1 MLPPMVEPVGFHTTI
16 CMFIKKGSR
25 VYNSEYGFGTALTDE
40 ENHIGAVV
48 KFDRENKNLLSA
60 KEISFEMA
68 GDLDYFF
75 ESLYLNFCSHL
86 DKDYAKKLFGIC
98 YSQGNSIIYKLYG
111 LDNIEVS
118 VVNQNKSDN
127 KDNNKNTFKNSQ
139 FVPSKDF
146 VDKVI
151 KDKKKT
157 ENMTI
162 KDFAKEKENNMDN
175 LSSYDAT
182 LKKQENKDKTCK
194 NDSCTCKNKD
204 NKSCDNNVK
213 YIFVSK
219 DNKELIYGNKEEVAD
234 FLWNKKDAD
243 EVINET
249 DDIEDFD
256 VYKITGNIE
265 KVPLQKTVKFSI

>member
-1 MLPPMVEPVGFHTTI
+1 ML
-16 CMFIKKGSR
+16 IKKGNR

-48 KFDRENKNLLSA
+48 KFDKENKNLLSA
-60 KEISFEMA
+60 KEISLEMV

-75 ESLYLNFCSHL
+75 ESLYLNFYSHL
-86 DKDYAKKLFGIC
+86 DKDYAKKLFGVC

-111 LDNIEVS
+111 IDNIEVKI
-118 VVNQNKSDN
+118 VNQNKNNN
-127 KDNNKNTFKNSQ
+127 KDKNTFKNSQ
-139 FVPSKDF
+139 FDESKDF
-146 VDKVI
+146 VNKVI

-175 LSSYDAT
+175 LYGYDAT
-182 LKKQENKDKTCK
+182 LKKDNKDKPCK
-194 NDSCTCKNKD
+194 NNSCACKNK
-204 NKSCDNNVK
+204 NKDNNVK

-234 FLWNKKDAD
+234 FLWNRKDAD

-249 DDIEDFD
+249 GDIEDFE

-265 KVPLQKTVKFSI
+265 KVPLKKTVKFSI

>member
-1 MLPPMVEPVGFHTTI
+1 
-16 CMFIKKGSR
+16 MFIKKGSR

-60 KEISFEMA
+60 KEISLEMA

-111 LDNIEVS
+111 LDNIEVKI
-118 VVNQNKSDN
+118 VNQNKNSNKDSN
-127 KDNNKNTFKNSQ
+127 KDNNTFKNSQ
-139 FVPSKDF
+139 FDASKDF

-175 LSSYDAT
+175 LSGYDAT
-182 LKKQENKDKTCK
+182 LKKENKNKSCK
-194 NDSCTCKNKD
+194 NDSCTCKNKNKD
-204 NKSCDNNVK
+204 NKSCDNTVK

-234 FLWNKKDAD
+234 FLWKRKDAD

-256 VYKITGNIE
+256 IYKITGNVE
-265 KVPLQKTVKFSI
+265 KVPLKKTVKFSI

>member
-1 MLPPMVEPVGFHTTI
+1 
-16 CMFIKKGSR
+16 MFIKKGSR

-48 KFDRENKNLLSA
+48 KFDNENEHLLSA
-60 KEISFEMA
+60 KEISFIIT
-68 GDLDYFF
+68 GDLDYMF
-75 ESLYLNFCSHL
+75 ERFYLKSFLYLN
-86 DKDYAKKLFGIC
+86 DYNPQYTKKLLGIC
-98 YSQGNSIIYKLYG
+98 YSKDNEITYKLYG
-111 LDNIEVS
+111 LDNIEVNI
-118 VVNQNKSDN
+118 VNQNKN
-127 KDNNKNTFKNSQ
+127 NDNNKNTFKNSQ
-139 FVPSKDF
+139 FDPSKDF

-182 LKKQENKDKTCK
+182 LKKKENKDKPCN
-194 NDSCTCKNKD
+194 NDSCACKNK
-204 NKSCDNNVK
+204 NNVK

-234 FLWNKKDAD
+234 FLWNRKDAD

-249 DDIEDFD
+249 DDIEEF
-256 VYKITGNIE
+256 VIYKITGNVE
-265 KVPLQKTVKFSI
+265 KVPLKKIVKFSL

>member
-1 MLPPMVEPVGFHTTI
+1 
-16 CMFIKKGSR
+16 MFIKKGSR
-25 VYNSEYGFGTALTDE
+25 VYSDVYGMGTALTDE

-48 KFDRENKNLLSA
+48 KFDKENKNLLSA

-86 DKDYAKKLFGIC
+86 DKDYAKKLFGVC

-111 LDNIEVS
+111 LDNIEVKI
-118 VVNQNKSDN
+118 VNQNKNNN
-127 KDNNKNTFKNSQ
+127 KDKNTFKSSQ
-139 FVPSKDF
+139 FEESKDF

-175 LSSYDAT
+175 LYGYDAT
-182 LKKQENKDKTCK
+182 LKKENKDKPCK
-194 NDSCTCKNKD
+194 NGSCACKNKDKD
-204 NKSCDNNVK
+204 NKSCDNHVK

-234 FLWNKKDAD
+234 FLWNRKDAD

-265 KVPLQKTVKFSI
+265 KVPLKKTVKFSL

>member
-1 MLPPMVEPVGFHTTI
+1 
-16 CMFIKKGSR
+16 MFIKKGSK

-48 KFDRENKNLLSA
+48 KFDKENKNLFSA
-60 KEISFEMA
+60 F
-68 GDLDYFF
+68 DYLFDI
-75 ESLYLNFCSHL
+75 LYLNFCSHL
-86 DKDYAKKLFGIC
+86 DKDYAKKLFGVC
-98 YSQGNSIIYKLYG
+98 YSKDNEITYKLYG
-111 LDNIEVS
+111 IDNIEVKI
-118 VVNQNKSDN
+118 VNQNKNNN
-127 KDNNKNTFKNSQ
+127 KDKNSR
-139 FVPSKDF
+139 FDESKDF

-175 LSSYDAT
+175 LCGYDAT
-182 LKKQENKDKTCK
+182 LKKENKDKPCK
-194 NDSCTCKNKD
+194 NDSCACKNKDKD

-234 FLWNKKDAD
+234 FLWNRKDAD

-249 DDIEDFD
+249 DDIEDFE

-265 KVPLQKTVKFSI
+265 KVPLKKTVKFSL

>member
-1 MLPPMVEPVGFHTTI
+1 
-16 CMFIKKGSR
+16 MFIKKGSR

-40 ENHIGAVV
+40 ENHVGAVV

-75 ESLYLNFCSHL
+75 ESIYLNFCSHL

-111 LDNIEVS
+111 LDNIEVKI
-118 VVNQNKSDN
+118 VNQNKDGN
-127 KDNNKNTFKNSQ
+127 NNKNTFKNSQ
-139 FVPSKDF
+139 FNKSKDF

-151 KDKKKT
+151 NDKKKT

-175 LSSYDAT
+175 LSGYDAT
-182 LKKQENKDKTCK
+182 LKKQENKDKPCK
-194 NDSCTCKNKD
+194 NKNKD
-204 NKSCDNNVK
+204 NKSCDNNAK

-219 DNKELIYGNKEEVAD
+219 DNKELIYGNNEEVAD
-234 FLWNKKDAD
+234 FLWNRKDAD

-265 KVPLQKTVKFSI
+265 KVPLKKTVKFSI

>member
-1 MLPPMVEPVGFHTTI
+1 ML
-16 CMFIKKGSR
+16 IKKGNR

-48 KFDRENKNLLSA
+48 KFDKENKNLLSA
-60 KEISFEMA
+60 KEISLEMA

-86 DKDYAKKLFGIC
+86 DKDYAKKLFGVC
-98 YSQGNSIIYKLYG
+98 YSRGNSIIYKLYG
-111 LDNIEVS
+111 LDNIEVKI
-118 VVNQNKSDN
+118 VNQNK
-127 KDNNKNTFKNSQ
+127 NNNNTFKNSQ
-139 FVPSKDF
+139 FDASKDF

-162 KDFAKEKENNMDN
+162 KDFAKEKENNIDN
-175 LSSYDAT
+175 LCGYDAT
-182 LKKQENKDKTCK
+182 LKKENKDKPCK
-194 NDSCTCKNKD
+194 NDSCTCKDKNKDKD
-204 NKSCDNNVK
+204 NKSYDNNVK

-234 FLWNKKDAD
+234 FLWNRKDAD

-256 VYKITGNIE
+256 VYKITGNVE
-265 KVPLQKTVKFSI
+265 KVPLKKIVKFSI

>member
-1 MLPPMVEPVGFHTTI
+1 
-16 CMFIKKGSR
+16 MFIKKGSR
-25 VYNSEYGFGTALTDE
+25 VYSDVYGFGTALTDE
-40 ENHIGAVV
+40 ENHVGAVV
-48 KFDRENKNLLSA
+48 KFDKENKNLLSV
-60 KEISFEMA
+60 KDISLEMA

-111 LDNIEVS
+111 LDNIEVKT
-118 VVNQNKSDN
+118 VNQNKD
-127 KDNNKNTFKNSQ
+127 DNKNTFNNSQ
-139 FVPSKDF
+139 FDASKGF

-175 LSSYDAT
+175 LYGYDAT
-182 LKKQENKDKTCK
+182 LKKQENKDKHCK
-194 NDSCTCKNKD
+194 NDSCACKNKNKD
-204 NKSCDNNVK
+204 NKFCDNNVK

-219 DNKELIYGNKEEVAD
+219 DNKELIYGNKEEVTD
-234 FLWNKKDAD
+234 FLWNRKDAD

-256 VYKITGNIE
+256 VYKITGNVE
-265 KVPLQKTVKFSI
+265 KVPLKKTVKFSI

>member
-1 MLPPMVEPVGFHTTI
+1 
-16 CMFIKKGSR
+16 MFIKKGSK

-48 KFDRENKNLLSA
+48 RFDNENKNLASA
-60 KEISFEMA
+60 KEISFIMA

-75 ESLYLNFCSHL
+75 ESLYLKHFLYL
-86 DKDYAKKLFGIC
+86 DNCKPQNTKKLFGVC
-98 YSQGNSIIYKLYG
+98 YSKDNEITYRLYG
-111 LDNIEVS
+111 IDNIEVK
-118 VVNQNKSDN
+118 VVNQNKNNNNDKN
-127 KDNNKNTFKNSQ
+127 KDNNTFKNSQ
-139 FVPSKDF
+139 FDASKDF

-175 LSSYDAT
+175 LSGYDAT
-182 LKKQENKDKTCK
+182 LKKDNKDKPCK
-194 NDSCTCKNKD
+194 NDSCACKNKNKD
-204 NKSCDNNVK
+204 NDNKFCDNNVK

-234 FLWNKKDAD
+234 FLWNRKDAD

-265 KVPLQKTVKFSI
+265 KVPLKKTVKFSI

>member
-1 MLPPMVEPVGFHTTI
+1 MEKNWRI
-16 CMFIKKGSR
+16 NINMFIKKGSR
-25 VYNSEYGFGTALTDE
+25 VYSDVYGMGTALTDE

-48 KFDRENKNLLSA
+48 KFDKENKNLLSA
-60 KEISFEMA
+60 KETSFVMA

-98 YSQGNSIIYKLYG
+98 YSQGNSVIYKLYG
-111 LDNIEVS
+111 LDNIEVKI
-118 VVNQNKSDN
+118 VNQNKNNN
-127 KDNNKNTFKNSQ
+127 KDNNNNTFKNSQ
-139 FVPSKDF
+139 FDESKDF

-175 LSSYDAT
+175 LYGYDAT
-182 LKKQENKDKTCK
+182 LKKDNKDKPCKNDSCK

-204 NKSCDNNVK
+204 KDNKLCDNNVK

-234 FLWNKKDAD
+234 FLWNRKDVD

-249 DDIEDFD
+249 DDIEDFE

-265 KVPLQKTVKFSI
+265 KVPLKKTVKFSI

>member
-1 MLPPMVEPVGFHTTI
+1 
-16 CMFIKKGSR
+16 MFIKKGSR
-25 VYNSEYGFGTALTDE
+25 VYNDVYGFGTALTDE

-86 DKDYAKKLFGIC
+86 DKDHAKKLFGIC

-111 LDNIEVS
+111 IDNIEVKI
-118 VVNQNKSDN
+118 VNQNNN

-139 FVPSKDF
+139 FDASKDF

-175 LSSYDAT
+175 LSGYDAT
-182 LKKQENKDKTCK
+182 LKKQENKDKPCN
-194 NDSCTCKNKD
+194 NDSCACKNKNKD

-219 DNKELIYGNKEEVAD
+219 DNKELIYGNNEEVAD
-234 FLWNKKDAD
+234 FLWNRKDAD

-249 DDIEDFD
+249 DDIEDFE
-256 VYKITGNIE
+256 VYKITGNVE
-265 KVPLQKTVKFSI
+265 KVPLKKTVKFSI

>member
-1 MLPPMVEPVGFHTTI
+1 
-16 CMFIKKGSR
+16 MFIKKGSR

-48 KFDRENKNLLSA
+48 KFDRENNNLLSA
-60 KEISFEMA
+60 KEISLEMA

-111 LDNIEVS
+111 LDNIEVKIVS
-118 VVNQNKSDN
+118 QNN
-127 KDNNKNTFKNSQ
+127 NNDNNKNTFKNSQ
-139 FVPSKDF
+139 FDASKDF

-151 KDKKKT
+151 KDKQKK

-162 KDFAKEKENNMDN
+162 KDFAKEKENNVDN
-175 LSSYDAT
+175 LSGYDAT
-182 LKKQENKDKTCK
+182 LKKQENKDNPCKTDSCK
-194 NDSCTCKNKD
+194 NDSCACNNKNKD
-204 NKSCDNNVK
+204 NKFCDNNVK

-234 FLWNKKDAD
+234 FIWNKKDAD

-256 VYKITGNIE
+256 VYKITGSIE
-265 KVPLQKTVKFSI
+265 KVLLKKTVKFSL

>member
-1 MLPPMVEPVGFHTTI
+1 
-16 CMFIKKGSR
+16 MFIKKGSR
-25 VYNSEYGFGTALTDE
+25 VYSDVYGMGTALTDE
-40 ENHIGAVV
+40 ENHVGVVV
-48 KFDRENKNLLSA
+48 KFDKENKNLLSA

-111 LDNIEVS
+111 IDNIEVKI
-118 VVNQNKSDN
+118 VNQNKNNN
-127 KDNNKNTFKNSQ
+127 KDKNTFKNSQ
-139 FVPSKDF
+139 FDESKDF

-175 LSSYDAT
+175 LYGYDAT
-182 LKKQENKDKTCK
+182 LKKQENKDKPCK
-194 NDSCTCKNKD
+194 NDSCTCKNKGKD
-204 NKSCDNNVK
+204 NKK
-213 YIFVSK
+213 ETYIFVSK

-234 FLWNKKDAD
+234 FLWNRKDAD

-249 DDIEDFD
+249 DDIEDFE

-265 KVPLQKTVKFSI
+265 KVPLKKTVKFSI

>member
-1 MLPPMVEPVGFHTTI
+1 
-16 CMFIKKGSR
+16 MFIKKGSR

-40 ENHIGAVV
+40 EKHIGAVV
-48 KFDRENKNLLSA
+48 KFDKENKNLLSA

-86 DKDYAKKLFGIC
+86 DKDYAKKLFGVC

-111 LDNIEVS
+111 IDNIEVKI
-118 VVNQNKSDN
+118 VNQNKN
-127 KDNNKNTFKNSQ
+127 NNKNTFKNSQ
-139 FVPSKDF
+139 FDASKDF

-151 KDKKKT
+151 KDKKKA

-175 LSSYDAT
+175 LSGYDAT
-182 LKKQENKDKTCK
+182 LKKDNKDKPCK
-194 NDSCTCKNKD
+194 NNSCTCKNKNKD
-204 NKSCDNNVK
+204 NNSCDNNIK

-219 DNKELIYGNKEEVAD
+219 DNKELIYGNKNGVTD
-234 FLWNKKDAD
+234 FLWNRKDAD
-243 EVINET
+243 EVVNET

-256 VYKITGNIE
+256 VYKIIGNIE
-265 KVPLQKTVKFSI
+265 KVPLQKTIKFSI

>member
-1 MLPPMVEPVGFHTTI
+1 
-16 CMFIKKGSR
+16 MFIKKGSR
-25 VYNSEYGFGTALTDE
+25 VYSDVYGIGTALTDE

-48 KFDRENKNLLSA
+48 KFDKENKNLLSA

-111 LDNIEVS
+111 IDNIEVKI
-118 VVNQNKSDN
+118 VNQNKNNES
-127 KDNNKNTFKNSQ
+127 NKNTFKNSQ
-139 FVPSKDF
+139 FDASKDF

-175 LSSYDAT
+175 LSGYDVT
-182 LKKQENKDKTCK
+182 LKKDNKDKPCK

-204 NKSCDNNVK
+204 KDNKK
-213 YIFVSK
+213 ETYIFVSK

-234 FLWNKKDAD
+234 FLWNRKDAD

-265 KVPLQKTVKFSI
+265 KVPLRKIVKFSI

>member
-1 MLPPMVEPVGFHTTI
+1 
-16 CMFIKKGSR
+16 MFIKKGSR

-40 ENHIGAVV
+40 ENHVGAFV
-48 KFDRENKNLLSA
+48 KFDKENKNLLSA
-60 KEISFEMA
+60 KEISFIMA
-68 GDLDYFF
+68 GDLDYMF
-75 ESLYLNFCSHL
+75 ERFYLKSFIYLYRYNSH
-86 DKDYAKKLFGIC
+86 YAKKLFGVC
-98 YSQGNSIIYKLYG
+98 YSKDNEITYKLYG
-111 LDNIEVS
+111 IDNIDVKI
-118 VVNQNKSDN
+118 VNQNNNNN
-127 KDNNKNTFKNSQ
+127 KDSNKNTFKNSQ
-139 FVPSKDF
+139 FDESKDF

-175 LSSYDAT
+175 LCGYDAT
-182 LKKQENKDKTCK
+182 LKKENKDKPCK
-194 NDSCTCKNKD
+194 NDSCKNDSCACKNKNKD

-234 FLWNKKDAD
+234 FLWNRKDVD

-249 DDIEDFD
+249 DDIEDFE
-256 VYKITGNIE
+256 VYKITGNVE
-265 KVPLQKTVKFSI
+265 KVPLKKTVKFSI

>member
-1 MLPPMVEPVGFHTTI
+1 
-16 CMFIKKGSR
+16 MFIKKGNR

-40 ENHIGAVV
+40 ENHIVAVV
-48 KFDRENKNLLSA
+48 KFDKENKNLASA
-60 KEISFEMA
+60 KEISFIMA
-68 GDLDYFF
+68 GDLDYMF
-75 ESLYLNFCSHL
+75 ERFYLKSFLYLDNYNSQ
-86 DKDYAKKLFGIC
+86 YTKKLFGIC

-111 LDNIEVS
+111 LDNIEVKI
-118 VVNQNKSDN
+118 VNQNSN
-127 KDNNKNTFKNSQ
+127 KDSNKNTFKNSQ
-139 FVPSKDF
+139 FDASKDF

-175 LSSYDAT
+175 LSGYDAT
-182 LKKQENKDKTCK
+182 LKKQENEDKHCK
-194 NDSCTCKNKD
+194 NDSCACKNKNKD
-204 NKSCDNNVK
+204 NKSCDNSVK

-234 FLWNKKDAD
+234 FLWNRKDAD

-249 DDIEDFD
+249 DNIEDFD

-265 KVPLQKTVKFSI
+265 KVPLKKTVKFSI

>member
-1 MLPPMVEPVGFHTTI
+1 M
-16 CMFIKKGSR
+16 

-48 KFDRENKNLLSA
+48 KFDKENEHLASE
-60 KEISFEMA
+60 KEISFIIT
-68 GDLDYFF
+68 GDLDYMF
-75 ESLYLNFCSHL
+75 ERFYLKSFLYLN
-86 DKDYAKKLFGIC
+86 DYNPQYTKKLLGIC
-98 YSQGNSIIYKLYG
+98 YSKDNEITYKLYG
-111 LDNIEVS
+111 LDNIEVKI
-118 VVNQNKSDN
+118 VNQNNNEDS
-127 KDNNKNTFKNSQ
+127 NKNTFKNSQ
-139 FVPSKDF
+139 SDASKDF

-175 LSSYDAT
+175 LSGYDAT
-182 LKKQENKDKTCK
+182 LKKDNKDKPCK

-204 NKSCDNNVK
+204 KDNKK
-213 YIFVSK
+213 ETYIFVSK

-234 FLWNKKDAD
+234 FLWNRKDAD

-256 VYKITGNIE
+256 VYKITGNVE

>member
-1 MLPPMVEPVGFHTTI
+1 
-16 CMFIKKGSR
+16 MFIKKGNR
-25 VYNSEYGFGTALTDE
+25 VYSDVYGIGTALTDE

-48 KFDRENKNLLSA
+48 KFNNENKNLLSV
-60 KEISFEMA
+60 KDISLEMA

-86 DKDYAKKLFGIC
+86 DKDYAKKLLGIC
-98 YSQGNSIIYKLYG
+98 YSKDNEITYKLYG
-111 LDNIEVS
+111 LDNIEVNI
-118 VVNQNKSDN
+118 VNQDKNNDS
-127 KDNNKNTFKNSQ
+127 NKNTFRNSQ
-139 FVPSKDF
+139 FDKSRDF

-175 LSSYDAT
+175 LSGYDTT
-182 LKKQENKDKTCK
+182 LKKQENKDKPCK
-194 NDSCTCKNKD
+194 NDSCACKNKNKD
-204 NKSCDNNVK
+204 NNSCDNNVK

-234 FLWNKKDAD
+234 FLWNRKDAD

-265 KVPLQKTVKFSI
+265 KVPLKKTVKFSI

>member
-1 MLPPMVEPVGFHTTI
+1 
-16 CMFIKKGSR
+16 MFIKKGSR
-25 VYNSEYGFGTALTDE
+25 VYNSEYGFGTAITDE

-48 KFDRENKNLLSA
+48 KFDNENKNLFSA
-60 KEISFEMA
+60 KEISFIMA

-86 DKDYAKKLFGIC
+86 DKDYAKKLFGVC
-98 YSQGNSIIYKLYG
+98 YSKDNDITYKLYG
-111 LDNIEVS
+111 IDNIEVK
-118 VVNQNKSDN
+118 VVNQNKNNNNDKN
-127 KDNNKNTFKNSQ
+127 KDKNTFKNSQ
-139 FVPSKDF
+139 FDESKDF

-162 KDFAKEKENNMDN
+162 KDFAKEKENSMDN
-175 LSSYDAT
+175 LYGYDAT
-182 LKKQENKDKTCK
+182 LKKENKDKPCK
-194 NDSCTCKNKD
+194 NDSCACKNKDKD

-213 YIFVSK
+213 YIFVNK

-234 FLWNKKDAD
+234 FLWNRKDAD

-249 DDIEDFD
+249 DDIEYFE
-256 VYKITGNIE
+256 VYKITGNVE
-265 KVPLQKTVKFSI
+265 KVPLKKTVKFSI

>member
-1 MLPPMVEPVGFHTTI
+1 
-16 CMFIKKGSR
+16 MFIKKGSR

-48 KFDRENKNLLSA
+48 KFDKENKNLLSA
-60 KEISFEMA
+60 KEISFIMA
-68 GDLDYFF
+68 GNLDYFF

-86 DKDYAKKLFGIC
+86 DKDYAKKLFGVC
-98 YSQGNSIIYKLYG
+98 YSQGNSVIYKLYG
-111 LDNIEVS
+111 IDNIEVKP
-118 VVNQNKSDN
+118 VN
-127 KDNNKNTFKNSQ
+127 KNSQ
-139 FVPSKDF
+139 FDESKDF

-175 LSSYDAT
+175 LYGYDAT
-182 LKKQENKDKTCK
+182 LKKENKDKPCK
-194 NDSCTCKNKD
+194 NDSCACKNKDKD
-204 NKSCDNNVK
+204 NKSCDNDVK
-213 YIFVSK
+213 YIFVNK

-234 FLWNKKDAD
+234 FLWNRKDAD

-249 DDIEDFD
+249 DDIEDFE
-256 VYKITGNIE
+256 VYKITGNVE
-265 KVPLQKTVKFSI
+265 KVPLKKTVKFSI

>member
-1 MLPPMVEPVGFHTTI
+1 
-16 CMFIKKGSR
+16 MFIKKGSR
-25 VYNSEYGFGTALTDE
+25 VYSDVYGFGTALTDE

-48 KFDRENKNLLSA
+48 KFDKENKNLLSA

-111 LDNIEVS
+111 LDNIEVKI
-118 VVNQNKSDN
+118 VNQN
-127 KDNNKNTFKNSQ
+127 NNKNNNKDTFKNSQ
-139 FVPSKDF
+139 FDESKDF

-151 KDKKKT
+151 KDKQK
-157 ENMTI
+157 EDNMTI

-175 LSSYDAT
+175 LYGYDAT
-182 LKKQENKDKTCK
+182 LKKDNKDKPCK
-194 NDSCTCKNKD
+194 NDSCACKNKNNDKD
-204 NKSCDNNVK
+204 NKK
-213 YIFVSK
+213 ETYIFVNK
-219 DNKELIYGNKEEVAD
+219 DNKELIYGNKEEVTD
-234 FLWNKKDAD
+234 FLWNRKDAD

-265 KVPLQKTVKFSI
+265 KVPLKKTVKFSI

>member
-1 MLPPMVEPVGFHTTI
+1 
-16 CMFIKKGSR
+16 MFIKKGSR
-25 VYNSEYGFGTALTDE
+25 VYNDVYGFGTALTDE

-111 LDNIEVS
+111 IDNIEVKI
-118 VVNQNKSDN
+118 VNQNN
-127 KDNNKNTFKNSQ
+127 NNDNNKNTFKNSQ
-139 FVPSKDF
+139 FDASKDF

-175 LSSYDAT
+175 LSGYDAT

-194 NDSCTCKNKD
+194 NDSCACKNKD
-204 NKSCDNNVK
+204 NNKK
-213 YIFVSK
+213 ETYIFVSK

-234 FLWNKKDAD
+234 FLWNRKDAD

-265 KVPLQKTVKFSI
+265 KVPLKKTVKFSI

>member
-1 MLPPMVEPVGFHTTI
+1 
-16 CMFIKKGSR
+16 MFIKKGNR

-48 KFDRENKNLLSA
+48 KFDKENKNLLSA
-60 KEISFEMA
+60 KEISLEMA

-111 LDNIEVS
+111 LDNIEVKI
-118 VVNQNKSDN
+118 VNHDKNN
-127 KDNNKNTFKNSQ
+127 DNNKNTFKNSQ
-139 FVPSKDF
+139 FDESKDF

-182 LKKQENKDKTCK
+182 LKKENKDTPCK
-194 NDSCTCKNKD
+194 NDSCACKNKNKD
-204 NKSCDNNVK
+204 NKK
-213 YIFVSK
+213 ETYIFVSK

-234 FLWNKKDAD
+234 FLWNRKDAD

-265 KVPLQKTVKFSI
+265 KVPLKKTVKFSL

>member
-1 MLPPMVEPVGFHTTI
+1 
-16 CMFIKKGSR
+16 MFIKKGSR
-25 VYNSEYGFGTALTDE
+25 VYSDVYGFGTALTEE

-48 KFDRENKNLLSA
+48 KFDNENKNLLSV
-60 KEISFEMA
+60 KDISLEMS

-75 ESLYLNFCSHL
+75 ESLYLNFCLHL
-86 DKDYAKKLFGIC
+86 DKGYAKKLFGIC
-98 YSQGNSIIYKLYG
+98 YSKDNEITYKLYG
-111 LDNIEVS
+111 IDNIEVKI
-118 VVNQNKSDN
+118 VNQNK
-127 KDNNKNTFKNSQ
+127 NNNTDKNTFKNSQ
-139 FVPSKDF
+139 FDASKDF

-175 LSSYDAT
+175 LSGYDAT
-182 LKKQENKDKTCK
+182 LKKQENKDNPCK
-194 NDSCTCKNKD
+194 NDSCACKNKNKNKNKD
-204 NKSCDNNVK
+204 NKSCDNDVK

-234 FLWNKKDAD
+234 FLWNRKDAD

-256 VYKITGNIE
+256 VYKITGNVE
-265 KVPLQKTVKFSI
+265 KVPLKKTVKFSI

>member
-1 MLPPMVEPVGFHTTI
+1 
-16 CMFIKKGSR
+16 MFIKKGSK

-40 ENHIGAVV
+40 EKHIGAVV
-48 KFDRENKNLLSA
+48 KFDNENKNLLSV

-86 DKDYAKKLFGIC
+86 DKDYAKKLFGVC

-111 LDNIEVS
+111 IDNIEVNI
-118 VVNQNKSDN
+118 VNQDKNN
-127 KDNNKNTFKNSQ
+127 DNNKNTFKNSQ
-139 FVPSKDF
+139 FDPSKDF

-175 LSSYDAT
+175 LYGYDAM
-182 LKKQENKDKTCK
+182 LKKDNKDKPCK
-194 NDSCTCKNKD
+194 NDSCTCKNKGKD

-213 YIFVSK
+213 YIFVNK
-219 DNKELIYGNKEEVAD
+219 DIRDLIYGNKNGVAD
-234 FLWNKKDAD
+234 FLWDKEDVD
-243 EVINET
+243 DVLNEQE
-249 DDIEDFD
+249 DIEDFEA
-256 VYKITGNIE
+256 YKITGNIE
-265 KVPLQKTVKFSI
+265 KVTLKKTVKFSI

>member
-1 MLPPMVEPVGFHTTI
+1 
-16 CMFIKKGSR
+16 MFIKKGSK

-40 ENHIGAVV
+40 ENHVGAVV
-48 KFDRENKNLLSA
+48 KFDKENKNLLSA

-86 DKDYAKKLFGIC
+86 DKDYAKKLFGVC

-111 LDNIEVS
+111 IDNIEVKP
-118 VVNQNKSDN
+118 VNQNKNNN
-127 KDNNKNTFKNSQ
+127 KDKNIFKNSQ
-139 FVPSKDF
+139 FDASKDF

-175 LSSYDAT
+175 LSGYDAT
-182 LKKQENKDKTCK
+182 LKKENKDKPCK
-194 NDSCTCKNKD
+194 NGSCACKNKNND

-234 FLWNKKDAD
+234 FLWNRKDAD

-265 KVPLQKTVKFSI
+265 KVPLKKTVKFSI

>member
-1 MLPPMVEPVGFHTTI
+1 
-16 CMFIKKGSR
+16 MFIKKGSR
-25 VYNSEYGFGTALTDE
+25 VYSDVYGFGTALTDE
-40 ENHIGAVV
+40 ENHVGAVV

-111 LDNIEVS
+111 LDNIEVNI
-118 VVNQNKSDN
+118 VNQDKNKGS
-127 KDNNKNTFKNSQ
+127 NKNTFKNSQ
-139 FVPSKDF
+139 FDASKDF

-151 KDKKKT
+151 KDKKKA

-175 LSSYDAT
+175 LSGYDAT
-182 LKKQENKDKTCK
+182 LKKQENKDKPCN
-194 NDSCTCKNKD
+194 NDSCACKNKNKNKD
-204 NKSCDNNVK
+204 KKSCDNNVK

-234 FLWNKKDAD
+234 FIWNRKDAD

-249 DDIEDFD
+249 NDIEDFD
-256 VYKITGNIE
+256 VYKITGNVE
-265 KVPLQKTVKFSI
+265 KVPLKKTVKFSI